1 MTQIQQSTTVKEK
14 TPPSK
19 PDGSFNPSTTWTP
32 CSGVSTVKD
41 DLPDSF
47 HSLSDHEDQ
56 TIVQTPDSTTP
67 QSSSASFQRN
77 MSSSGA
83 SKLYQEF
90 QQAAQSVALNITK
103 PTDRPVPKALSAISP
118 CPRHCQ
124 VFDFSATSTKEINKL
139 PFKCP
144 PPLPPKRDST
154 SSLPP
159 LPLKETRPNTHQRG
173 VAKGHFDPSTQ
184 MFKKK

>member
-1 MTQIQQSTTVKEK
+1 
-14 TPPSK
+14 
-19 PDGSFNPSTTWTP
+19 
-32 CSGVSTVKD
+32 
-41 DLPDSF
+41 
-47 HSLSDHEDQ
+47 
-56 TIVQTPDSTTP
+56 
-67 QSSSASFQRN
+67 

-159 LPLKETRPNTHQRG
+159 LPLRDTRPNTCQKFTSIRPLKYLRRNDNDQTISNQGTSSNHHCLWVPAGPHVPHVLCPDQQQSPHP
-173 VAKGHFDPSTQ
+173 KPSQHVFRAITKQ
-184 MFKKK
+184 DLFGT